1 MTLQEK
7 QTYVD
12 DAGEGWWKALAHGA
26 KASSDHLAKE
36 LDKMKLSNN
45 PEEDGEWKKSIKQSY
60 SDSYERLL
68 DKIIDLHKRSKPKK

>member
-1 MTLQEK
+1 MTLQGK

-12 DAGEGWWKALAHGA
+12 NAGEGWWKVLAHGA

-45 PEEDGEWKKSIKQSY
+45 PEEDREWKKSMKQSY

-68 DKIIDLHKRSKPKK
+68 DKIIELHSKAQKTK